1 MQDFKWEIAGLVVV
15 LVVLMHVPL
24 MVFTPHLLRAK
35 REGRREY
42 GALTI
47 RYVSEFD
54 QKWIRADAPPGE
66 PLVGSADIQSLADLA
81 NSFEVVRRMQP
92 FPFGK
97 ETIILLVVATALPV
111 LPLMLTM
118 FPLDELIKRL
128 LGILL

>member
-1 MQDFKWEIAGLVVV
+1 MPSARG
-15 LVVLMHVPL
+15 
-24 MVFTPHLLRAK
+24 
-35 REGRREY
+35 GEY
-42 GALTI
+42 GALAS

-54 QKWIRADAPPGE
+54 QKWIRADPPERE

-81 NSFEVVRRMQP
+81 NSFEVVNRMQP
-92 FPFGK
+92 VPFGK
-97 ETIILLVVATALPV
+97 ETIILLVVATALPI

>member
-1 MQDFKWEIAGLVVV
+1 M
-15 LVVLMHVPL
+15 
-24 MVFTPHLLRAK
+24 
-35 REGRREY
+35 
-42 GALTI
+42 
-47 RYVSEFD
+47 
-54 QKWIRADAPPGE
+54 PPEGE

-81 NSFEVVRRMQP
+81 NSFEVVNRMQP
-92 FPFGK
+92 VPFGK